1 LACIEMSDVYP
12 AGAALSEPYID
23 WRAVFGGA
31 VVAAG
36 ISFTLLA
43 FGSGIGLSVMSTA
56 PTWRDSSSWLWV
68 LSGLFLVFV
77 ALCAFG
83 FGGYAAGRM
92 RLATRAPAGAESEFR
107 DGMHGL
113 FTWGLAIL
121 ISAVLVSFAAVTGIR
136 PAAPS
141 GGAAGPASSVAGETI
156 LASELDELFR
166 SYRYAP
172 PPNIEYQR
180 AEAARILLKTES
192 RTGVSADEKAYLA
205 NIVATRAGVNDA
217 EADDRV
223 NHILAQSKD
232 ELHKAR
238 VAAVMEAFLI
248 AAALFIGAAVAWFS
262 AAEGGCDREAG
273 RLPVWD
279 WSLRRRRL

>member
-1 LACIEMSDVYP
+1 MSDVYP
-12 AGAALSEPYID
+12 AGAVSTEPYID
-23 WRAVFGGA
+23 WRCVIGGA

-43 FGSGIGLSVMSTA
+43 FGSGIGLSVMSMA
-56 PTWRDSSSWLWV
+56 PTWRDSSPWLWL
-68 LSGLFLVFV
+68 LSGFFLVFV

-92 RLATRAPAGAESEFR
+92 RLATRAPAGGEAEFR
-107 DGMHGL
+107 DAMHGL
-113 FTWGLAIL
+113 FMWGLAIL
-121 ISAVLVSFAAVTGIR
+121 ISAVLAALAGLTATR
-136 PAAPS
+136 AAAPS
-141 GGAAGPASSVAGETI
+141 GGGTAGPAASVVGENI

-166 SYRYAP
+166 SYRYP
-172 PPNIEYQR
+172 PGPTFEYQR

-192 RTGVSADEKAYLA
+192 RAGVSADDKAYLTK
-205 NIVATRAGVNDA
+205 IVALRTGINDA

-223 NHILAQSKD
+223 NRILAESKN

-238 VAAVMEAFLI
+238 AAAVMEAFLI
-248 AAALFIGAAVAWFS
+248 AAALLVGAAVAWFS
-262 AAEGGCDREAG
+262 AAEGGRDRELG

-279 WSLRRRRL
+279 WPLRPRRL